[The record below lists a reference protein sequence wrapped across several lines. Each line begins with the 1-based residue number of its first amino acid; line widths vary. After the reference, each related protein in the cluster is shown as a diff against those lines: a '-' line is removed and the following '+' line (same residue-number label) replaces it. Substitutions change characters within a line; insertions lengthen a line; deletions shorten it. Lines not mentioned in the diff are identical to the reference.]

1 MLIFSGAV
9 TRPTHPFQSEA
20 QSYLQLALSNN
31 LIPPHLQR
39 RAFTEDYALDSFQNL
54 FFSIMRFHEIALAAP
69 TSANADTNTAVVGIR
84 NANRE
89 TRRNTWPEKIT
100 VVGFEMKR
108 ARFVELHRAALRWP
122 KERFE
127 YIGVDL
133 ADAEKREQAAEGE
146 VSRRAFWLLRHRL
159 KLR

>member
-1 MLIFSGAV
+1 MLLFSGAV
-9 TRPTHPFQSEA
+9 TRLTHPFQSEA

-31 LIPPHLQR
+31 LIPPHLQG

-54 FFSIMRFHEIALAAP
+54 FFSIMRFHEIALAAQ
-69 TSANADTNTAVVGIR
+69 TSANTDTNTAAVGIGDV
-84 NANRE
+84 NRE

-133 ADAEKREQAAEGE
+133 ADTEKREQAAQGE
-146 VSRRAFWLLRHRL
+146 VSRGGVLALAH
-159 KLR
+159 